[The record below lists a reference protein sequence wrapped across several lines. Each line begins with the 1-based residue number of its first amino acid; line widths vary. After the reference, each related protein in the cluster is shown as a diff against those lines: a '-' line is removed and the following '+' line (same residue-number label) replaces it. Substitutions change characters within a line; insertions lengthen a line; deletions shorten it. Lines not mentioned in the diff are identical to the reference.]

1 MTMEIAKLSVEQK
14 RLRRRILEISYER
27 KLSHLGSCL
36 SAVDIIYA
44 VYMTKKDDERFV
56 LSSGHAGVALYV
68 VLEERGLLAPSFI
81 NDLHIHPDRNQKIGI
96 DVSTGSLGQGLPI
109 ALGLALADRNKNVY
123 CLISDGECSEGSVW
137 EALRVGI
144 EQKLG
149 NLKIVVNAN
158 GWGAYN
164 PVSLPLL
171 LKRINGFGYKAK
183 IADGHSVDGLSRLL
197 VLRSDSRPLLI
208 FARTDVEQFPFLKGQ
223 DAHYYVMGSE
233 DYESAKDILK

>member
-14 RLRRRILEISYER
+14 RLRSRILEISYER

-56 LSSGHAGVALYV
+56 LSSGHAGIALYV

-81 NDLHIHPDRNQKIGI
+81 NELNIHPDRNQKIGI

-109 ALGLALADRNKNVY
+109 ALGMALADRNKNVY

-137 EALRVGI
+137 ETLRVGI

-149 NLKIVVNAN
+149 NLRIVVNAN

-183 IADGHSVDGLSRLL
+183 IADGHGVEGLSRLL
-197 VLRSDSRPLLI
+197 VSRSDSRPLLI
-208 FARTDVEQFPFLKGQ
+208 FAKTDVEQFPFLKGQ
-223 DAHYYVMGSE
+223 DAHYYVMGSK
-233 DYESAKDILK
+233 DYKSAKDILK